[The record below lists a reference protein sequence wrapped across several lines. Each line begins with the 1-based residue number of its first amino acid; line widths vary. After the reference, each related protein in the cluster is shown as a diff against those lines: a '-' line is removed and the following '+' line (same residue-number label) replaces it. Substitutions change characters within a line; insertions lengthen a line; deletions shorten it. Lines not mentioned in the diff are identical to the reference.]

1 MGKTVKSR
9 NLSIMMTDIQ
19 GYTSTSAMVGRQQSV
34 DLIRRHNQLMVPV
47 IEFYGGTIIKTIG
60 DAFLVTFES
69 STDAVICAIIIQL
82 LLREYNAKAK
92 DPTQKLNLRVVV
104 NSGDVTLE
112 GNDIFG
118 TAVNIT
124 ARMEALPCFP
134 GGSIGI
140 SESTYLLMDKGEI
153 VAEKIGPQQLKG
165 IPDPVTVYSVPLEKQ
180 KLTSLPVNLL
190 ELVEQVVAGKAP
202 ATPGAQ
208 AGGDALATWNQSV
221 VKFLKEKNWGENVQ
235 QLGQNI
241 GKNLSKVQQQLGQ
254 NISQM
259 QKSVA
264 ATLAGKTVV
273 EAGNRAEFRPVSAGT
288 RLGCFLIDFGV
299 MVVAGMLLQIIW
311 WVAGGMLGV
320 LLPGFL
326 MGMLQALVAL
336 LYLALCFLYFALFWK
351 YRGATIGQ
359 IYGKCG
365 VVKSDGSPVDWR
377 AACLRSAL
385 FLASCLL
392 LGVGAWFILLGK
404 EQEALYDKFSGTKV
418 VE

>member
-19 GYTSTSAMVGRQQSV
+19 GYTSTSATSSRQQNI

-47 IEFYGGTIIKTIG
+47 IEFYGGTIVKSIG
-60 DAFLVTFES
+60 DAFLCTFDS

-82 LLREYNAKAK
+82 LLREYNQKAK
-92 DPTQKLNLRVVV
+92 DPSQKLNLRVVV

-112 GNDIFG
+112 NNDIFG

-165 IPDPVTVYSVPLEKQ
+165 IPDPITVFSVPLDKQ
-180 KLTSLPVNLL
+180 KLTSLPVNLM
-190 ELVEQVVAGKAP
+190 ELVEQVVSGKVAP
-202 ATPGAQ
+202 GKPGS
-208 AGGDALATWNQSV
+208 DALVTWNQSV
-221 VKFLKEKNWGENVQ
+221 QTYLKEKNWGENISQ
-235 QLGQNI
+235 MGKNLGQNLGKVQAQI
-241 GKNLSKVQQQLGQ
+241 GK

-273 EAGNRAEFRPVSAGT
+273 EAGNQAEFRPVGPGT
-288 RLGCFLIDFGV
+288 RFGCFLIDFGV
-299 MVVAGMLLQIIW
+299 GVVGGVILQAAW
-311 WVAGGMLGV
+311 WIGGGV
-320 LLPGFL
+320 LGTVLPPFL
-326 MGMLQALVAL
+326 MSLLHVLFAFLLMLFSFA
-336 LYLALCFLYFALFWK
+336 YFAIFWK
-351 YRGATIGQ
+351 LRGATIGQ

-365 VVKSDGSPVDWR
+365 VVKKDGSPLDWGS
-377 AACLRSAL
+377 ACLRSAL
-385 FLASCLL
+385 FLVSCLFF
-392 LGVGAWFILLGK
+392 GIGAWFILLGS
-404 EQEALYDKFSGTKV
+404 EREALYDKFSGTKV